1 MQLWIIIA
9 ILGHFLNAVV
19 SVLDKHIV
27 SNQVMKPVVYAFYS
41 GIFQIL
47 YLLAIPVLASV
58 WPEIAFR
65 FPSWELFALAAFSGA
80 LFVFTLTVFYK
91 AIQLSEVSRVA
102 PIVGVS
108 IPVFT
113 YLLAYVFLGA
123 ALSSR
128 QMMAFGLL
136 VIGGFLMSAKISRG
150 KIVQIKGMAIAIMA
164 GLMFA
169 SYYVMIDF
177 LFERAG
183 FLDVFMILQFG
194 GFLGAAALFISPK
207 NRKEI
212 LMMKKEKNDIIENK
226 ASAALF
232 IYNKITA
239 AVAAI
244 LLMYAISI
252 GDVIIINSLQSMQ
265 YVFVFILA
273 VILSRKLPEL
283 FNEQTGSE
291 VVMQKSIALVLIAS
305 GLLLIA

>member
-113 YLLAYVFLGA
+113 YLLAYIFLGA

-150 KIVQIKGMAIAIMA
+150 KIVQIKGMAMAIMA

-194 GFLGAAALFISPK
+194 GFLGFLAFLSQVVYRHLGGPTGG
-207 NRKEI
+207 RKCHDHI
-212 LMMKKEKNDIIENK
+212 LR
-226 ASAALF
+226 
-232 IYNKITA
+232 
-239 AVAAI
+239 V
-244 LLMYAISI
+244 
-252 GDVIIINSLQSMQ
+252 
-265 YVFVFILA
+265 
-273 VILSRKLPEL
+273 
-283 FNEQTGSE
+283 
-291 VVMQKSIALVLIAS
+291 
-305 GLLLIA
+305 

>member
-113 YLLAYVFLGA
+113 YLLAYIFLGA

-150 KIVQIKGMAIAIMA
+150 KIVQIKGMAMAIMA

-212 LMMKKEKNDIIENK
+212 LTMKKEKNDIIENK

-232 IYNKITA
+232 VYNKITA